1 MMTLLQRYLTMIYKQ
16 LLIIIY
22 QNENYILI
30 KLLVISFK
38 IFIF

>member
-30 KLLVISFK
+30 KLEHPSLLR
-38 IFIF
+38 